1 MIWLLTDFEPDA
13 FPRGVL
19 SPHGECFGEFRS
31 GYQRISSL
39 VDQKPRLAA
48 MQPLTRCLEACR
60 INVSPLSR
68 DHFPCQGINI
78 ISGRIPMCEFF
89 PVEKNEKG
97 FKERHWRKS
106 DFSYYYEKMCF
117 KLPDVCEGRAFIF
130 DVRRDFR
137 LKAIAIELSD
147 VRTVGECRQRCLDES
162 CPAATFESSTKTC
175 RFYNQTRQESEGE
188 EAPGVDY
195 YENAC
200 RPERRRC
207 ENGRVDFIMAQHA
220 DVASFGIQAG
230 TRSVRDC
237 MRECNDENYDYYEVA
252 CDMGQQ
258 DDPRGRGSI
267 LVANERSLLNEHR
280 HLQHVHIA
288 TWDECREA
296 CERVINHIF
305 LKLTTFSAVFGCR
318 TFAFSA
324 AISECHLS
332 AIQIEKADDQRLQI
346 NRDFDVFARMKLETE
361 SPRIQIS
368 LDVLSTTPLPK
379 FIEQPAPASHLQ
391 KIFDTGKAIESSSS
405 NESPATLDG
414 GLQEDIFAFPTT
426 TTDIFASSTFSKA
439 TDPDFPTLGTEA
451 TAETTPTSRDPV
463 TAPDAP
469 PRLLT
474 PEPEA
479 ETSIQEHRPRIF
491 QGHNF
496 LQEKARIHRPSIL
509 DVEANTVMLPNEK
522 LSENQV
528 TTNFQLEVDPNS
540 SDFQQPDEKPPPRR
554 KPSALPSETPDP
566 EELELEENGMPRVIP
581 LTENVGHVSPS
592 AVATRA
598 ECYENGVNVTF
609 QVNGKG
615 QDYTG
620 AVYAAERFSQCR
632 VFVKKARSYS
642 IFIPR
647 PAHNT
652 WCNALEVDGVLSVVI
667 VMSNDRVLPHDV
679 TTKDDLFYQITCNYS
694 LTKVN
699 RVESGLVVGGPSPI
713 SIRSRHSRSFALRIM
728 QGDAP
733 VDSVFIGEKLVA
745 RVQSDIPPDR
755 LRVNECTATRVGGQ
769 LNPATVQLIADGC
782 ALMPSIM
789 GPMRLGNHGW
799 EAPLNAFRI
808 DGSEQIDIV
817 CLVVVCQ
824 HDRCPEANLT
834 CGAAPSRNSRS
845 LITSNAGEPI
855 RVDSRLKVYG
865 SEREALREDG
875 PEFFPELC
883 IQPTVY
889 LPSMLLC
896 LFCVISLIFSL
907 TLTNRHKATLLRGF
921 GDSER

>member
-1 MIWLLTDFEPDA
+1 MCGLLANAGSDVSMSHA
-13 FPRGVL
+13 QLQLLNRA
-19 SPHGECFGEFRS
+19 
-31 GYQRISSL
+31 
-39 VDQKPRLAA
+39 QKP
-48 MQPLTRCLEACR
+48 
-60 INVSPLSR
+60 
-68 DHFPCQGINI
+68 
-78 ISGRIPMCEFF
+78 
-89 PVEKNEKG
+89 
-97 FKERHWRKS
+97 
-106 DFSYYYEKMCF
+106 
-117 KLPDVCEGRAFIF
+117 
-130 DVRRDFR
+130 
-137 LKAIAIELSD
+137 
-147 VRTVGECRQRCLDES
+147 
-162 CPAATFESSTKTC
+162 
-175 RFYNQTRQESEGE
+175 
-188 EAPGVDY
+188 
-195 YENAC
+195 
-200 RPERRRC
+200 
-207 ENGRVDFIMAQHA
+207 
-220 DVASFGIQAG
+220 VASTTKLGKKAKGKKRRAWTIMKTRADLAG

-237 MRECNDENYDYYEVA
+237 MRECIDSTA
-252 CDMGQQ
+252 FHC
-258 DDPRGRGSI
+258 
-267 LVANERSLLNEHR
+267 RSLQYNPKTNECYISEESSE
-280 HLQHVHIA
+280 LAVPSS
-288 TWDECREA
+288 TLDLFEP
-296 CERVINHIF
+296 
-305 LKLTTFSAVFGCR
+305 AVFGCR

-361 SPRIQIS
+361 SPRVQIS

-379 FIEQPAPASHLQ
+379 FVEQTAPASHLQ

-439 TDPDFPTLGTEA
+439 TDPDFPTLGTEV

-463 TAPDAP
+463 TALDAP

-479 ETSIQEHRPRIF
+479 ETNIQQHRPRIF

-509 DVEANTVMLPNEK
+509 DVEANTVVLPNDK

-679 TTKDDLFYQITCNYS
+679 TTKDDLFYQ
-694 LTKVN
+694 
-699 RVESGLVVGGPSPI
+699 
-713 SIRSRHSRSFALRIM
+713 
-728 QGDAP
+728 
-733 VDSVFIGEKLVA
+733 
-745 RVQSDIPPDR
+745 
-755 LRVNECTATRVGGQ
+755 
-769 LNPATVQLIADGC
+769 
-782 ALMPSIM
+782 
-789 GPMRLGNHGW
+789 
-799 EAPLNAFRI
+799 
-808 DGSEQIDIV
+808 
-817 CLVVVCQ
+817 
-824 HDRCPEANLT
+824 
-834 CGAAPSRNSRS
+834 
-845 LITSNAGEPI
+845 
-855 RVDSRLKVYG
+855 
-865 SEREALREDG
+865 
-875 PEFFPELC
+875 
-883 IQPTVY
+883 
-889 LPSMLLC
+889 
-896 LFCVISLIFSL
+896 
-907 TLTNRHKATLLRGF
+907 
-921 GDSER
+921 